1 MAKIFYYDGSS
12 NRLGMLRA
20 VMPLSNLSDVLS
32 EESLNYMGSSFPD
45 LKQDSGPCTVMEIM
59 SDEEEVSWRA
69 GFYRIE
75 KGPLEFE
82 DSLRTLSKAAGGS
95 I

>member
-1 MAKIFYYDGSS
+1 MAKIFYCDGSS

-20 VMPLSNLSDVLS
+20 VTPLSDLSDVLS
-32 EESLNYMGSSFPD
+32 EESLNYLGSSFPD
-45 LKQDSGPCTVMEIM
+45 LKQDSGPCTVLEIM
-59 SDEEEVSWRA
+59 SGEEEGSWSA
-69 GFYRIE
+69 GFYVVQ

-82 DSLRTLSKAAGGS
+82 DSLRSIRKAASGS

>member
-20 VMPLSNLSDVLS
+20 VTPLSDLSDVLFD
-32 EESLNYMGSSFPD
+32 EILNYMGSSFPD
-45 LKQDSGPCTVMEIM
+45 LKQDSGPCTVMEIT
-59 SDEEEVSWRA
+59 SDEEEVGWRA
-69 GFYRIE
+69 GFYLIK

-82 DSLRTLSKAAGGS
+82 DSLRTLRKAAGGS